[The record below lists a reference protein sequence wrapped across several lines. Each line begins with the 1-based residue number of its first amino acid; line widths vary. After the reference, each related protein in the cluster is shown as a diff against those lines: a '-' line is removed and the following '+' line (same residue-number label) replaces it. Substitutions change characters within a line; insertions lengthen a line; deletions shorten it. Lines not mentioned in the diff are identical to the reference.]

1 MESPLIHN
9 QISSEKSKHWNFKK
23 QMIPLRK
30 VSERKLS
37 ELKIRRKKFL
47 IKEDGYE
54 VEDPFFKQWIVL
66 QSVTAV

>member
-1 MESPLIHN
+1 
-9 QISSEKSKHWNFKK
+9 
-23 QMIPLRK
+23 MIPLRK